1 MAAGKV
7 SFICRKALETFLHDR
22 SVFWSDYGSLVI
34 NTYDLTFQNT
44 VHIFHCAEV
53 AAHAA
58 GIFFFRFCLGTVAS
72 GFFRIDGQTEHF
84 LPVQILPG
92 SAHLTVPV
100 GCAFDPFGNVGGMG
114 SDFGS
119 NDPFFYI
126 IYVRES

>member
-72 GFFRIDGQTEHF
+72 GFFRINGQAEHF
-84 LPVQILPG
+84 FPVQIFPC

-100 GCAFDPFGNVGGMG
+100 GGAFDPFGNVSGVS
-114 SDFGS
+114 SDLRS
-119 NDPFFYI
+119 DNSFFYI
-126 IYVRES
+126 VNVRKP